1 MNSIPSTTVV
11 SDPPTARPQ
20 VSLWTILL
28 AYLQIGLT
36 AFGMAILQKL
46 KALVMDNHWLSEE
59 EMNEGLALV

>member
-1 MNSIPSTTVV
+1 MNSIPSPTVL
-11 SDPPTARPQ
+11 PEPTTARPQ

-46 KALVMDNHWLSEE
+46 KALVMDNH
-59 EMNEGLALV
+59 